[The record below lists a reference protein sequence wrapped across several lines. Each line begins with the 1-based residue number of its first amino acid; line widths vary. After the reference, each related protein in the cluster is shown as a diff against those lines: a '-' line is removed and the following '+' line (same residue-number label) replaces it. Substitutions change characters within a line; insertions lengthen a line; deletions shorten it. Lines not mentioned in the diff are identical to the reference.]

1 MEKGKERKEKK
12 KIETVIQVS
21 SFYKM
26 RSHFFVRRPSIEETT
41 GPNWP
46 KFCMG
51 HPRGVTR
58 GFIEGFLEIRS
69 RGPDVG
75 YLGSPRGRPKILKI
89 FFFELSFF
97 FTGMGSRSFESLIYA
112 KISP

>member
-1 MEKGKERKEKK
+1 M
-12 KIETVIQVS
+12 
-21 SFYKM
+21 
-26 RSHFFVRRPSIEETT
+26 EETT

-75 YLGSPRGRPKILKI
+75 YLGSPRGRPKILKKI
-89 FFFELSFF
+89 FFDFF
-97 FTGMGSRSFESLIYA
+97 IFFDRNGFT
-112 KISP
+112 KH